1 MRIYIAAWYQT
12 RKAQAVAGT
21 AFAKAAALADPAHNL
36 ESFHYLDKLK
46 QIPDLVRKDKRKIF
60 LDSGAFSMFT
70 QGVEVDLK
78 AYAAYVYKNRDII
91 EIASNLDSIGKLNAT
106 QTEAEATAQR
116 SYDNQ
121 KKLEGWLKPQ
131 GLMVQP
137 VHHVRD
143 PDHWLQRYIDEGY
156 DYIFLGGMVPESTP
170 VLRKWLDHVWGRY
183 LTNKDG
189 TPKIKVHGFGLTTT
203 ELMFRYPWYSVDSTS
218 WVMTS
223 MFGGCY
229 LDIKQLDGTVK
240 DLKVDFSSRSR
251 KQEDDDSWHFERLA
265 PVNQRGVL
273 RRLEE
278 LEADRIKSPE
288 VEASLEA
295 ATGFKQGYN
304 PKALAESYGWRDNL
318 NINFF
323 RRVQER
329 RVDKFV
335 NLQLDLYA

>member
-1 MRIYIAAWYQT
+1 MRIYIAAFYQT

-46 QIPDLVRKDKRKIF
+46 KIPDLIRKNKKKIF

-78 AYAAYVYKNRDII
+78 EYARYIYRNRDII
-91 EIASNLDSIGKLNAT
+91 EIASNLDAIGKLGASKA
-106 QTEAEATAQR
+106 EAEETAQH

-131 GLMVQP
+131 GLTVQP

-156 DYIFLGGMVPESTP
+156 DYIFLGGMVPETTP
-170 VLRKWLDHVWGRY
+170 HLRAWLDHVWGNY

-189 TPKIKVHGFGLTTT
+189 TPKVKVHGFGLTTT

-218 WVMTS
+218 WVMTA
-223 MFGGCY
+223 MFGACY
-229 LDIKQLDGTVK
+229 LDIRMLDGTVK
-240 DLKVDFSSRSR
+240 DFKVDFSSRSR
-251 KQEDDDSWHFERLA
+251 KQEDIDSWHYKRLDEFT
-265 PVNQRGVL
+265 QGGVT
-273 RRLEE
+273 RRLNE
-278 LEADRIKSPE
+278 LEAVRIKNPE

-304 PKALAESYGWRDNL
+304 ITALAESYGWRDNL
-318 NINFF
+318 NIDFF

-329 RVDKFV
+329 RVDKFI
-335 NLQLDLYA
+335 NPQLGLFS